1 MARTSAIS
9 TLASFGERGIR
20 ELMDIASDGCLGT
33 AVRGGRK
40 LVATFAAAI
49 NASFA
54 ETLLCCAQVRVAAL
68 KGAATM
74 QSELLSQVELA
85 DELADTVRE
94 CCFDPQPSMR
104 SAGIEALCELHLR
117 AGGQVPALRER
128 RLLTHLFHKLKVL

>member
-1 MARTSAIS
+1 
-9 TLASFGERGIR
+9 
-20 ELMDIASDGCLGT
+20 
-33 AVRGGRK
+33 
-40 LVATFAAAI
+40 
-49 NASFA
+49 
-54 ETLLCCAQVRVAAL
+54 
-68 KGAATM
+68 M